1 MFFRFT
7 IGANNER
14 VLCLR
19 EPGDLPFEGKLEC
32 LKNAKAAG
40 FQTSTS
46 APTKELVVS
55 NL

>member
-1 MFFRFT
+1 MVRAFPEQ
-7 IGANNER
+7 IEA
-14 VLCLR
+14 
-19 EPGDLPFEGKLEC
+19 